1 MILHLAPGSSLLA
14 RAVLRGSPILFVPEV
29 AILGLLVFWLLRVG
43 FPARARS
50 DAIAA

>member
-29 AILGLLVFWLLRVG
+29 AILGLLVFWLASRRLSGPR
-43 FPARARS
+43 PE
-50 DAIAA
+50 